1 MKKVELLNL
10 KGEKVK
16 DINLNEEIFGIT
28 PNNNVLHDA
37 IILSMA
43 SLRQGTH
50 KTKNRSEVSGGGR
63 KPWRQK
69 GTGRA
74 RQGSIRSPQ
83 WRGGGVVFAPT
94 PRSHAVKVNKKV
106 VKLAVKNLWKKK
118 FRYLVMLLV
127 CAISLAFLSFTIELN
142 GNPLRQNVFTMVEN
156 GYQYTEI
163 KRYVPITD
171 TSTHDF
177 YAKYNYG
184 DLPEDSYSIIK
195 EGVPELT
202 LHKYE
207 TVEIKYAGAYIEN
220 KNYFYTGVINT
231 LIEYDK
237 TNTYKLLVGRTP
249 KEHTQE
255 IMISDYL
262 ISALQYFD

>member
-74 RQGSIRSPQ
+74 RQGSIRAVQ
-83 WRGGGVVFAPT
+83 WVGGGNYGTPVPRDYSKKQNRKERRIALKSALADKFNEKAVIVLENLVVETAKT
-94 PRSHAVKVNKKV
+94 KEMMNILEALKVADKKV
-106 VKLAVKNLWKKK
+106 
-118 FRYLVMLLV
+118 LLV
-127 CAISLAFLSFTIELN
+127 VKEFDDNLVLASRNLA
-142 GNPLRQNVFTMVEN
+142 NVV
-156 GYQYTEI
+156 
-163 KRYVPITD
+163 
-171 TSTHDF
+171 
-177 YAKYNYG
+177 
-184 DLPEDSYSIIK
+184 
-195 EGVPELT
+195 
-202 LHKYE
+202 
-207 TVEIKYAGAYIEN
+207 
-220 KNYFYTGVINT
+220 
-231 LIEYDK
+231 
-237 TNTYKLLVGRTP
+237 
-249 KEHTQE
+249 
-255 IMISDYL
+255 L
-262 ISALQYFD
+262 ISAEEINVLDIVGTDVMVITADALNLVEEVLR